1 MNKDLR
7 IKKLKEIM
15 ENDTPYMTGIR
26 IRYKGEIQ
34 EFKAY
39 KIPLEFLIYNKYNGR
54 IGSVVKSFE
63 KQHRSINPED
73 LEDRKRLEG
82 YLYESKPGRNEAT
95 LKNLI
100 ENGQQQYGIVTNDG
114 VIIDG
119 NRRASLLNKIYSD
132 RKRWPNH
139 NLDHCRYFIAVILPD
154 TPEPKE
160 IMKLETT
167 YQMGA
172 DEKLDY
178 NPIEKYLK
186 CKDLKDVGYD
196 EPDIADMM
204 GEKEST
210 IKEWLE
216 IMELMDSYLEY
227 LEYTGIYTRLEKR
240 EGQFVDLNAYLK
252 AYKKGTNKVEW
263 GVKES
268 DISDLQAVC
277 FDYIRAQY
285 EGKEFRSIA
294 KPSKKEGIF
303 CHKEIWES
311 FLNEHSK
318 HVDSITEDSPEKLY
332 KDNSE
337 GDLSKLLEA
346 RDEMW
351 TKNARGLL
359 QGNLNISVRKL
370 EDKKDANQPLELLK
384 RAKNALE
391 AINPDALD
399 KYNLDLV
406 KEISSIVWD
415 YKKIIEKK

>member
-7 IKKLKEIM
+7 IKRLKEIM

-26 IRYKGEIQ
+26 IRYKGEIK

-39 KIPLEFLIYNKYNGR
+39 KIPLDFLIYNKYNGR

-63 KQHRSINPED
+63 KQHRPINPED
-73 LEDRKRLEG
+73 TEDRNRLED
-82 YLYESKPGRNEAT
+82 YLYASKPGRNETT
-95 LKNLI
+95 LRNLV

-119 NRRASLLNKIYSD
+119 NRRACLLNIIYRN
-132 RKRWPNH
+132 RKKWPHH

-160 IMKLETT
+160 IMRLETT

-186 CKDLKDVGYD
+186 CKDLQEVGYS
-196 EPDIADMM
+196 ESDIADMM

-210 IKEWLE
+210 IKEWIE
-216 IMELMDSYLEY
+216 IMELMDGYLEY
-227 LEYTGIYTRLEKR
+227 LEYDGIYTRLEKR

-252 AYKKGTNKVEW
+252 AYSKGTSKVEW
-263 GVKES
+263 GYKDS
-268 DISDLQAVC
+268 DISDLKAVC

-303 CHKEIWES
+303 CNEEIWKA
-311 FLNEHSK
+311 FLDEHTK
-318 HVDSITEDSPEKLY
+318 HVESITEDSPDKLY
-332 KDNSE
+332 KDNPNT
-337 GDLSKLLEA
+337 DLSKLLEA
-346 RDEMW
+346 RDDSW
-351 TKNARGLL
+351 TKRSRGLL

-391 AINPDALD
+391 AINPEALD
-399 KYNLDLV
+399 KNNLNLV

-415 YKKIIEKK
+415 FKKIIEKK